1 MLNVLTVSQIWLLS
15 DESHGIVAERHAC
28 FRCDRTT
35 YNNSSSSLFI
45 ARYSTASLKLVPFV
59 VASNGQPHS
68 AEASRKSQT
77 TIKSRSGP
85 VVKDI
90 DGVSKTFP
98 RFFFFFFFFLLFVR
112 VSIPAAAAS
121 RLIKTIVQTHTHTDR
136 LDGKKT
142 CLVVARMA
150 PLDILSFSLSP
161 FSLLRSRW
169 RRKKKQ
175 GDDDGEEKR

>member
-1 MLNVLTVSQIWLLS
+1 MLNGLTVSQIWLLS

-98 RFFFFFFFFLLFVR
+98 RFFFFSFLLFVR

-150 PLDILSFSLSP
+150 PLDILSFSL
-161 FSLLRSRW
+161 LRSR
-169 RRKKKQ
+169 
-175 GDDDGEEKR
+175 